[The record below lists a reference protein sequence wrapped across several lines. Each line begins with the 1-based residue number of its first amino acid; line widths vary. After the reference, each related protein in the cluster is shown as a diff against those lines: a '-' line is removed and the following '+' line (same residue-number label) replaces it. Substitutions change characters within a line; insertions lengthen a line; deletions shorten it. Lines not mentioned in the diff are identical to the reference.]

1 MISLLLETQ
10 LSPNDVRD
18 DVRLVL
24 VVYELR
30 GNHVL
35 EELVGDLRARDHSS
49 DRKTVLRMVKNIT
62 HQEGFS
68 SVFLTYNYDHGRFP
82 RVHGAPLLDDV
93 HVKFSYDKVH
103 IT

>member
-1 MISLLLETQ
+1 
-10 LSPNDVRD
+10 
-18 DVRLVL
+18 
-24 VVYELR
+24 
-30 GNHVL
+30 
-35 EELVGDLRARDHSS
+35 
-49 DRKTVLRMVKNIT
+49 LRMVKNIT

-93 HVKFSYDKVH
+93 HVKFSYAKVH